1 MKLYVVY
8 VIFSEDIIGSKYT
21 SVKAANQIHVCNNT
35 AVTGEVVMIHSFNV
49 SRSISSC
56 SCSVRLPTGADKV
69 PVHYTIP
76 KRERQNCGIKFSLD
90 TNTDFLCEPKSVKR
104 TSLKG
109 IHFSRDRNANA
120 KASLLIKVGKFFD
133 LFLIFVQFHER
144 LKVTSFIYSQF
155 CANHKRHKIISTPTS
170 PPEQ

>member
-1 MKLYVVY
+1 MKLVSSF
-8 VIFSEDIIGSKYT
+8 FSEAIIGSNYT
-21 SVKAANQIHVCNNT
+21 SVQAAEQIHVCNHT
-35 AVTGEVVMIHSFNV
+35 EVIGEMVMIHSFNV

-69 PVHYTIP
+69 PVQYTIP
-76 KRERQNCGIKFSLD
+76 ERENCGIKFRLD
-90 TNTDFLCEPKSVKR
+90 DNTDFLCEPKSVNR

-120 KASLLIKVGKFFD
+120 SASLLIKVGKFFD
-133 LFLIFVQFHER
+133 LFLIFVQFLER
-144 LKVTSFIYSQF
+144 LKVTNFICSQF
-155 CANHKRHKIISTPTS
+155 CANHKRHKIISAPTS